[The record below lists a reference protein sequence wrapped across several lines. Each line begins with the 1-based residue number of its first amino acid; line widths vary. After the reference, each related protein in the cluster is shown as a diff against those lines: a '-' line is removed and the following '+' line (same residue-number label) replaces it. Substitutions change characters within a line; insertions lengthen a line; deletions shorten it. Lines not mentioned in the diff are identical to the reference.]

1 MKIVEK
7 NFQQQKSELEMAN
20 KTIEDQQ
27 SGISKLNREMRVLK

>member
-20 KTIEDQQ
+20 KTIEDRQ